1 MKSVQNRTA
10 RGIQDRLGAEF
21 TVLEFETPTRSA
33 NEAALAIGCTVDHI
47 AKSLV
52 FCTDDG
58 EPVLVIVSG
67 ASRVDER
74 KVSAQLGK
82 AIHRADAQFVRDKT
96 GFSIGGVLPLGHRT
110 PPVVMINVDDAL
122 GEWVDRQLTPQP
134 VMTVTQPIQLTG
146 RHISIQQKVYI
157 RPKGITRP
165 SLIASS
171 KSDLQTRRGILS

>member
-1 MKSVQNRTA
+1 MVFKIDWALNLRSWSSRRRRVALTRQRS
-10 RGIQDRLGAEF
+10 RLVVPLITLPSHWF
-21 TVLEFETPTRSA
+21 
-33 NEAALAIGCTVDHI
+33 
-47 AKSLV
+47 

-82 AIHRADAQFVRDKT
+82 SIHRADAQFVRDKT

-110 PPVVMINVDDAL
+110 PPVVMINVDGAL

-146 RHISIQQKVYI
+146 RHIRIQQKVYI

>member
-1 MKSVQNRTA
+1 MKSVHNRAA
-10 RGIQDRLGAEF
+10 RGIQDRLGAAF
-21 TVLEFETPTRSA
+21 TVLEVETPTRSA
-33 NEAALAIGCTVDHI
+33 NGAALAIGCTVDHI

-96 GFSIGGVLPLGHRT
+96 GFSIGGVPPLGHRT
-110 PPVVMINVDDAL
+110 PPAVMIDAAL
-122 GEWVDRQLTPQP
+122 KKVSPIWVAAGTPNAVFALEFAELVSLTRAS
-134 VMTVTQPIQLTG
+134 VLEVTLWGPI
-146 RHISIQQKVYI
+146 
-157 RPKGITRP
+157 PK
-165 SLIASS
+165 
-171 KSDLQTRRGILS
+171 

>member
-1 MKSVQNRTA
+1 MKPVQNRTA
-10 RGIQDRLGAEF
+10 RDIQDRLGSEF

-96 GFSIGGVLPLGHRT
+96 GFSIGGCHART
-110 PPVVMINVDDAL
+110 QDTAS
-122 GEWVDRQLTPQP
+122 
-134 VMTVTQPIQLTG
+134 
-146 RHISIQQKVYI
+146 RH
-157 RPKGITRP
+157 
-165 SLIASS
+165 
-171 KSDLQTRRGILS
+171 D

>member
-96 GFSIGGVLPLGHRT
+96 GFSIGGVPPLGHRT
-110 PPVVMINVDDAL
+110 PPAVMIDAAL
-122 GEWVDRQLTPQP
+122 EKISPIWVAAGTPNAVFALEFSELVSLTNAS
-134 VMTVTQPIQLTG
+134 VLEVTL
-146 RHISIQQKVYI
+146 
-157 RPKGITRP
+157 
-165 SLIASS
+165 
-171 KSDLQTRRGILS
+171 

>member
-58 EPVLVIVSG
+58 KPVLVIVSG

-82 AIHRADAQFVRDKT
+82 SIHRADAQFVRDKT

-110 PPVVMINVDDAL
+110 SPAVMIDAALQNVSPIWVAAGTPNAL
-122 GEWVDRQLTPQP
+122 FALEFAELVSLTRAS
-134 VMTVTQPIQLTG
+134 VLEVTL
-146 RHISIQQKVYI
+146 
-157 RPKGITRP
+157 
-165 SLIASS
+165 
-171 KSDLQTRRGILS
+171 

>member
-1 MKSVQNRTA
+1 M
-10 RGIQDRLGAEF
+10 ID
-21 TVLEFETPTRSA
+21 
-33 NEAALAIGCTVDHI
+33 VD
-47 AKSLV
+47 
-52 FCTDDG
+52 G
-58 EPVLVIVSG
+58 
-67 ASRVDER
+67 
-74 KVSAQLGK
+74 
-82 AIHRADAQFVRDKT
+82 
-96 GFSIGGVLPLGHRT
+96 
-110 PPVVMINVDDAL
+110 AL

>member
-1 MKSVQNRTA
+1 MKPVQNRTA
-10 RGIQDRLGAEF
+10 RDIQDRLGSEF
-21 TVLEFETPTRSA
+21 TVLEFETLTRSA

-96 GFSIGGVLPLGHRT
+96 GFSIGGVPPLGHRT
-110 PPVVMINVDDAL
+110 PPAVMIDVALQNVSPIWAAAGTPNAVFAL
-122 GEWVDRQLTPQP
+122 EFAQL
-134 VMTVTQPIQLTG
+134 VSLT
-146 RHISIQQKVYI
+146 RASVLEV
-157 RPKGITRP
+157 
-165 SLIASS
+165 SL
-171 KSDLQTRRGILS
+171 